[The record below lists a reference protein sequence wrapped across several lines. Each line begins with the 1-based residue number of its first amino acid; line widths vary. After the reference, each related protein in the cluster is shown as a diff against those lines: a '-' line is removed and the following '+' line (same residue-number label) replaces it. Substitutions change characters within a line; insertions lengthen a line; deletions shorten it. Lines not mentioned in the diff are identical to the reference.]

1 MYLCPV
7 SISADG
13 MGCIQFLSVNVITS
27 KTNLCSAELHN
38 PVMNFDILESV

>member
-1 MYLCPV
+1 MYPCPA

-13 MGCIQFLSVNVITS
+13 MGFINFLPVNAITS